1 MTSQARTTINKS
13 ALSVLSVL
21 KSFALLPDET
31 SLGEITS
38 HVKISKMKV
47 FRALNTLVAAGFVSQ
62 NPVNRKYR
70 LHYGLLELS
79 DKILRRENIRNISHD
94 RLQNLALEIGEDIT
108 MAVLDKDQ
116 MEIVFIDRLRGGS
129 RISFFCDVGKHLPL
143 HIGAAAK
150 SILAYLPENEFETY
164 LEEFSPVKIS
174 PFTVIDQE
182 ELRKQRKRI
191 QQNGY
196 AVSDQEVDEGVSA
209 VGVCILNANGYP
221 VAALAIA
228 SLSIQMTEDKIKTL
242 GNRLK
247 QMASVISAE
256 MGYQKD

>member
-1 MTSQARTTINKS
+1 MDGQNQTAINKS

-38 HVKISKMKV
+38 HVKIPKMKV

-62 NPVNRKYR
+62 NQVNRKYR

-79 DKILRRENIRNISHD
+79 DKILRRENIRHISHD
-94 RLQNLALEIGEDIT
+94 RLQSLALEIGEDIT
-108 MAVLDKDQ
+108 VAVLDRDQ
-116 MEIVFIDRLRGGS
+116 KEIVFVDRLRGGS

-150 SILAYLPENEFETY
+150 SILAYLPENEFKTY
-164 LEEFSPVKIS
+164 LAEFTPVQIS
-174 PFTVIDQE
+174 PFTVIDRA
-182 ELRKQRKRI
+182 ELRKQRKLIRKR
-191 QQNGY
+191 GY

-209 VGVCILNANGYP
+209 VGACILNATGYP
-221 VAALAIA
+221 AAALAIA
-228 SLSIQMTEDKIKTL
+228 SLSVKMTGDRIRTL

-247 QMASVISAE
+247 QIASVISAD
-256 MGYQKD
+256 MGFHED